1 MDRFP
6 LGYNTYSIRALRWN
20 DLQLIEYAS
29 SLKLDAIFLQD
40 SIDPGINDPA
50 HWKAVK
56 DAASRAGLWLG
67 TGGSAVLPKDDSE
80 FDRSVKLL
88 RDGIK
93 RAVGMGSPLVR
104 MLLASDREHL
114 PPGPPAKHVETMI
127 KVLRVVRNEA
137 VDAGVK
143 FAIENHKELLCWE
156 TRQVIDGAGKEFV
169 GSYLDTGN
177 PVFVMED
184 PMQTVETLG
193 PVALMLHLRDSVVYE
208 SRGGIAVQWVPLG
221 EGVVDFKAILA
232 KAREICPPLA
242 VFNKP
247 ITGRPP
253 AILPVWDAGVHE
265 QVRRSAC
272 GGLRAIPG
280 AGQEGRS
287 LRTPHGHRGRARQDR
302 RAIDRRANLSAARTY
317 GARRGV
323 RQESPRSGSSL
334 ARRISVFI
342 RAPA

>member
-1 MDRFP
+1 M
-6 LGYNTYSIRALRWN
+6 T
-20 DLQLIEYAS
+20 
-29 SLKLDAIFLQD
+29 
-40 SIDPGINDPA
+40 
-50 HWKAVK
+50 
-56 DAASRAGLWLG
+56 
-67 TGGSAVLPKDDSE
+67 SE

-104 MLLASDREHL
+104 MLLAGDREHL

-137 VDAGVK
+137 VDAGIK

-208 SRGGIAVQWVPLG
+208 IARRHRRAMGAARRGSGGFQGDPCQG
-221 EGVVDFKAILA
+221 EGDLPAA
-232 KAREICPPLA
+232 A
-242 VFNKP
+242 VFIKP

-253 AILPVWDAGVHE
+253 AILPVWDA
-265 QVRRSAC
+265 AFMKKYAD
-272 GGLRAIPG
+272 LRAADFARFLALAKKGGPYERHMVIEDVPG
-280 AGQEGRS
+280 KTAEP
-287 LRTPHGHRGRARQDR
+287 LT
-302 RAIDRRANLSAARTY
+302 AALTY
-317 GARRGV
+317 QQREHMERGV
-323 RQESPRSGSSL
+323 EYAKKVLDLGVRWRVG
-334 ARRISVFI
+334 
-342 RAPA
+342 

>member
-20 DLQLIEYAS
+20 DLQLIEYAGT
-29 SLKLDAIFLQD
+29 LKLDAIFLQD
-40 SIDPGINDPA
+40 SIDPGIEDPA

-56 DAASRAGLWLG
+56 DAAARAGLWLG
-67 TGGSAVLPKDDSE
+67 TGGGAVLPKDASE
-80 FDRSVKLL
+80 FPRSVKLL
-88 RDGIK
+88 SGSVK
-93 RAVGMGSPLVR
+93 RAAGMGSPVVR
-104 MLLASDREHL
+104 MLLAGDREHL
-114 PPGPPAKHVETMI
+114 PPGPPAQHIETMI
-127 KVLRVVRNEA
+127 KVLRAVRSEA

-143 FAIENHKELLCWE
+143 FAIENHKELLCWQ

-193 PVALMLHLRDSVVYE
+193 PVAVMLHLRDSVVYE

-253 AILPVWDAGVHE
+253 AILPVWDPEFMKKYAD
-265 QVRRSAC
+265 VRAADFARFLALARK
-272 GGLRAIPG
+272 GGPYERHMVIEDVPG
-280 AGQEGRS
+280 K
-287 LRTPHGHRGRARQDR
+287 
-302 RAIDRRANLSAARTY
+302 AAEPLTAALTY
-317 GARRGV
+317 QQREHMERGV
-323 RQESPRSGSSL
+323 EYCKKVLDLG
-334 ARRISVFI
+334 I
-342 RAPA
+342 RWRAA

>member
-6 LGYNTYSIRALRWN
+6 LGYNTYSIRALRWH

-88 RDGIK
+88 RDGIR

-104 MLLASDREHL
+104 MLLAGDREHL

-137 VDAGVK
+137 VDAGIK

-156 TRQVIDGAGKEFV
+156 TR
-169 GSYLDTGN
+169 
-177 PVFVMED
+177 
-184 PMQTVETLG
+184 
-193 PVALMLHLRDSVVYE
+193 
-208 SRGGIAVQWVPLG
+208 
-221 EGVVDFKAILA
+221 
-232 KAREICPPLA
+232 
-242 VFNKP
+242 
-247 ITGRPP
+247 
-253 AILPVWDAGVHE
+253 
-265 QVRRSAC
+265 
-272 GGLRAIPG
+272 
-280 AGQEGRS
+280 
-287 LRTPHGHRGRARQDR
+287 
-302 RAIDRRANLSAARTY
+302 
-317 GARRGV
+317 
-323 RQESPRSGSSL
+323 
-334 ARRISVFI
+334 
-342 RAPA
+342 

>member
-40 SIDPGINDPA
+40 SIDPGTNDPA

-67 TGGSAVLPKDDSE
+67 TGGGAVLPKDEGE

-104 MLLASDREHL
+104 MLLAGDREHL

-137 VDAGVK
+137 VDAGIK

-193 PVALMLHLRDSVVYE
+193 PVAVMLHLRDSVVYE
-208 SRGGIAVQWVPLG
+208 IARRNRSAMGASRRGRGGFQ
-221 EGVVDFKAILA
+221 VDSCQGKRDLSAACRLQQTNYRA
-232 KAREICPPLA
+232 SA
-242 VFNKP
+242 
-247 ITGRPP
+247 G
-253 AILPVWDAGVHE
+253 DSAGVGCRVYE

-272 GGLRAIPG
+272 SGLRAIPG
-280 AGQEGRS
+280 AGQEGRA
-287 LRTPHGHRGRARQDR
+287 LRASYGHRGCA
-302 RAIDRRANLSAARTY
+302 
-317 GARRGV
+317 G
-323 RQESPRSGSSL
+323 
-334 ARRISVFI
+334 
-342 RAPA
+342 